1 MKQKKHNI
9 YEDFARQNAA
19 DTLFTSALI
28 SLENG
33 NYDAAHERASMSM
46 DYSQDIAQRLAAL
59 HIMHISEKANKMAS
73 KAHDYIDNVLLDV
86 YDTEH
91 IDDLDEILD
100 DCQQQKKEWEDR

>member
-19 DTLFTSALI
+19 DTLFTNALV
-28 SLENG
+28 SLEQG
-33 NYDAAHERASMSM
+33 NYDAAYERASMSM

-59 HIMHISEKANKMAS
+59 HIMHISEKANKMAE
-73 KAHDYIDNVLLDV
+73 KAHDYIDNVLFDA

-91 IDDLDEILD
+91 IDDLH
-100 DCQQQKKEWEDR
+100 DCQQQQKEWEDR

>member
-1 MKQKKHNI
+1 MKKHNI

-59 HIMHISEKANKMAS
+59 HIMHIAQKAAKMAS

-100 DCQQQKKEWEDR
+100 DCQQHKKEWEER